1 MKRLLQLSI
10 PVALLLVVML
20 DSSCKKDD
28 PPLEVISGFTFVVD
42 ANDFKT
48 VQFTN
53 ASANFSS
60 VEWDFGD
67 GSAGSTEENP
77 SHTFPGVGSY
87 TVKLT
92 AKALEGSG
100 TDQSTQTVVIADP
113 NAELTKLVGDVSK
126 TWILLREVEAGVAM
140 YPLEVGPI
148 DRSTIWWAQGLNN
161 DELANRPCIL
171 NDEYVFGRD
180 GSYQYKTNG
189 DFWGEGGVYHPDI
202 ANKCQTSDPANYYGP
217 NNEDLTAFG
226 DGTHTFRLGLGANPT
241 LTVIGYG
248 AHVALPKIAT
258 DLEVKLPQDSVT
270 LDIVRLA
277 EGTVADTLILESK
290 YKWDPANAED
300 NAYWRIVL
308 VSYRNPADT
317 PPLPGPKP
325 NAGFSADVNGLT
337 VTFTNTTT
345 GGVNYSWD
353 FGDGGTSTAE
363 SPSHTYAAGG
373 PYIVTMT
380 ATNPNGASVASRE
393 IWVDPADIT
402 DADLQGTWKV
412 RVAPV
417 SIFVGPGM
425 GDPSWWQVPLNFLDG
440 SSTGADDWS
449 CMTNDEFIFSAGGVY
464 EYKTNGDARNDGY
477 MGSPNGCIDD
487 AAIAASGNGA
497 AFGSHTHSYV
507 LTPAGGGNRA
517 KITLTNG
524 ATGAAFI
531 GFYKGYYG
539 GENTNSANPPNGG
552 NADNIYEV
560 IAFAKGATKD
570 YLFVSV
576 DITADHSGT
585 ASWSVILER

>member
-10 PVALLLVVML
+10 PLALLMVVML

-28 PPLEVISGFTFVVD
+28 PPLEVISGFTYQVD
-42 ANDFKT
+42 ANDFRT

-60 VEWDFGD
+60 VDWDFGD
-67 GSAGSTEENP
+67 SSAGSTEENP
-77 SHTFPGVGSY
+77 SHTFPGVGTY
-87 TVKLT
+87 TVTLT

-100 TDQSTQTVVIADP
+100 TDVSSQTIVISDP
-113 NAELTKLVGDVSK
+113 NAELTKLVGEVSK
-126 TWILLREVEAGVAM
+126 TWILLRQVEAGVDA
-140 YPLEVGPI
+140 YPLEVGPFPK
-148 DRSTIWWAQGLNN
+148 TGEIWWAQGRNN

-189 DFWGEGGVYHPDI
+189 DYWAEGGVFDP
-202 ANKCQTSDPANYYGP
+202 ANTCRDSDPANMTGP
-217 NNEDLTAFG
+217 GGSDLSAFG
-226 DGTHTFRLGLGANPT
+226 DGTHTFRLTTGSNPT
-241 LTVIGYG
+241 LTVIGFG
-248 AHVALPKIAT
+248 AFVGLCKIGT
-258 DLEVKLPQDSVT
+258 NNEVNAPQDSVT
-270 LDIVRLA
+270 LDILSLA
-277 EGTVADTLILESK
+277 EGTVADTLVLESK
-290 YKWDPANAED
+290 YNNDGDPED
-300 NAYWRIVL
+300 DAYWKITL
-308 VSYRNPADT
+308 VSYHNPADI
-317 PPLPGPKP
+317 PALPGPKP
-325 NAGFSADVNGLT
+325 SAGFTADVNGLT

-345 GGVNYSWD
+345 GGVSYSWD

-363 SPSHTYAAGG
+363 SPTHTYAAGG
-373 PYIVTMT
+373 PYVVTMT
-380 ATNPNGASVASRE
+380 ATNPNGASSASRE
-393 IWVDPADIT
+393 VWVDPADIT

-417 SIFVGPGM
+417 SIFVGPGL
-425 GDPSWWQVPLNFLDG
+425 GDPSWWQVPLSFLDG
-440 SSTGADDWS
+440 SSTGVDDWS